1 MRIKCYCNL
10 YVSELMQKQKNQI
23 IKNLMERKLQPGI
36 TLITLANNE
45 RNHLEYF
52 SSALLKQS
60 FYDEKEIFLVG
71 IAAGELDAA
80 EMVREITQEVLDQT
94 GGTEIRTYILD
105 HQKKFEEGRV

>member
-10 YVSELMQKQKNQI
+10 YVSELLQRQKNQI
-23 IKNLMERKLQPGI
+23 IKNLMERKSQPGI

-45 RNHLEYF
+45 CNHLEYF
-52 SSALLKQS
+52 SSVLLKQS
-60 FYDEKEIFLVG
+60 FYDQKEIFLVG
-71 IAAGELDAA
+71 IAAGDLDAA
-80 EMVREITQEVLDQT
+80 ELVREITQEVLDQT